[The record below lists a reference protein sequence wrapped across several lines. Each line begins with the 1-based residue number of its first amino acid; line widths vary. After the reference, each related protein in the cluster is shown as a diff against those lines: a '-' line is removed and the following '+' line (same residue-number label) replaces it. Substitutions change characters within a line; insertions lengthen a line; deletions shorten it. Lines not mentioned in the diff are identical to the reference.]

1 MRSGISTIFFILP
14 KFFRMRLFAKGL
26 SDMASPK
33 FSGGWLNFLIE
44 RIRWCCNEGPYPK
57 TGILG
62 CY

>member
-33 FSGGWLNFLIE
+33 FSGVWLIVSLE
-44 RIRWCCNEGPYPK
+44 TDLLLPQR
-57 TGILG
+57 
-62 CY
+62 